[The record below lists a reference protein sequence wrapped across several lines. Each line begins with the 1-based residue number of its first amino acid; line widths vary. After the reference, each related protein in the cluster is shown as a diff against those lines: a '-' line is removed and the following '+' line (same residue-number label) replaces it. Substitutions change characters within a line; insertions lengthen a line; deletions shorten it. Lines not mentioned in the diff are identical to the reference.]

1 MSWPTPNLTLLNAA
15 LRQTDWAG
23 PELSARTWRE
33 TVAARIDVLD
43 WDRAV
48 ADVRPFLEHTEDV
61 ESLTRENAARL
72 LCGEPKRP
80 NLPTHPNDPYNGPT
94 AHDDEGSHA

>member
-1 MSWPTPNLTLLNAA
+1 MIWYLSDPTWPAPNLTLLNAA

-23 PELSARTWRE
+23 AELNARTWRE
-33 TVAARIDVLD
+33 TVAARVDVLD

-48 ADVRPFLEHTEDV
+48 ADVRPFLERTEDV

-72 LCGEPKRP
+72 LTEHIRP
-80 NLPTHPNDPYNGPT
+80 D
-94 AHDDEGSHA
+94 